1 MAFDYGKSTV
11 KLYFMS
17 GLPTETDEDILG
29 IARLAEAVAELYYKN
44 PHRQKGVHPKVT
56 ISVSCFIPKPFTPF
70 QWEAQDSFGELE
82 RKAGAAGRGDQE
94 PPRALYLARRQ
105 GQRVEAALAARQPEA
120 VRGPARCPP
129 QGDEIRRVGRIFR
142 L

>member
-82 RKAGAAGRGDQE
+82 RKQALLGAAIKSRHVRYTWHDAKVSRVR
-94 PPRALYLARRQ
+94 RAC
-105 GQRVEAALAARQPEA
+105 ARQPEA